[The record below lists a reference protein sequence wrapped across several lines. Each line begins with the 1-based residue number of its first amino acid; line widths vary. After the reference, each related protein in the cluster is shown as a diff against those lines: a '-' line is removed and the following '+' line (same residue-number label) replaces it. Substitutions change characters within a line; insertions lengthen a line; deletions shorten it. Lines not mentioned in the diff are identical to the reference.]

1 MWPPVHI
8 TTRKE
13 YPRGDTS
20 LCSTTAAGN
29 RPEPGNTYAA
39 RDETSDRLCNKNGRT
54 PAVSNRLYIC
64 RGTRHKILT
73 RASVYER
80 LGQSACRYIQEIRS
94 TIHAGPRLTVN
105 SLTDHRTWYNLQ
117 ANAKH
122 VHKVN
127 CDYHHSLSLINR
139 TSFLLN

>member
-1 MWPPVHI
+1 MKLLTDYVIRTVGPP
-8 TTRKE
+8 
-13 YPRGDTS
+13 
-20 LCSTTAAGN
+20 
-29 RPEPGNTYAA
+29 
-39 RDETSDRLCNKNGRT
+39 
-54 PAVSNRLYIC
+54 
-64 RGTRHKILT
+64 

-139 TSFLLN
+139 TSTVVA